1 MATVP
6 KSITRLIDLLKRL
19 PGIGPR
25 SAERLTYHLLRMQKE
40 DVKQLADALIA
51 IKEKVR
57 TCNECYNF
65 SDSDLCSICSDSSRS
80 HLQIM
85 IVEEPLDVT
94 ALEKTM
100 RFKGV
105 YHVLGGVI
113 DPIAGIGTDEIRI
126 NELVA
131 RIKKALEQN
140 SKNQLEIII
149 ATNPSTEGE
158 MTAVII
164 RKILRKEF
172 GDDLNIT
179 RIARGLPVGGDV
191 DYADPITLM
200 RSLEGRTQY

>member
-1 MATVP
+1 MAAVP

-40 DVKQLADALIA
+40 DVLQLADALIA
-51 IKEKVR
+51 IKEEVK
-57 TCNECYNF
+57 TCRECYNF
-65 SDSDLCSICSDSSRS
+65 ADTELCPICSDTSRT

-85 IVEEPLDVT
+85 VVEEPLDVT

-126 NELVA
+126 NELVE
-131 RIKKALEQN
+131 RIKKARLNDSSGDLEV
-140 SKNQLEIII
+140 II

-172 GDDLNIT
+172 GEELNIT

-200 RSLEGRTQY
+200 RSLEGRTKY